1 MNSLIYIFKNLIKSS
16 EILMRYCLPKNLK
29 GSHAVCGFS
38 RCGNVFLNRKI
49 RLNSD
54 IQVVDQH
61 YHSAAYGNV
70 LLKKGVNVL
79 FIIRDPQDCIL
90 SNKVYFP
97 HLTITS
103 IYLSYIFYLLKIK
116 GSKHIIDFHDFTNN
130 SFKYQKM
137 CKSFIG
143 ENNFNNLPSDEEVKK
158 WILSEKDSNN
168 EAQISAPTAKKEAE
182 KSKYMKQVEDHFL
195 RNISYSIYNN
205 VKGTI
210 G

>member
-1 MNSLIYIFKNLIKSS
+1 MSY
-16 EILMRYCLPKNLK
+16 YLPKNLK

-54 IQVVDQH
+54 IQIIDQH
-61 YHSAAYGNV
+61 YHSAAYGNI
-70 LLKKGVNVL
+70 LLKKDVNVL
-79 FIIRDPQDCIL
+79 FIIRDPKDCIL
-90 SNKVYFP
+90 SNKVYYP

-103 IYLSYIFYLLKIK
+103 IYLSYILYLFKIK
-116 GSKHIIDFHDFTNN
+116 GSKYIIDFSDFTNN
-130 SFKYQKM
+130 SSKFQTM

-143 ENNFNNLPSDEEVKK
+143 ENNFNNLPSDKEVKK

-168 EAQISAPTAKKEAE
+168 EAQISAPTPEKEAE
-182 KSKYMKQVEDHFL
+182 KSKYIKQVENHFL
-195 RNISYSIYNN
+195 RKVSYRIYNS
-205 VKGTI
+205 VMCSI